1 MAARYE
7 DADGP
12 PHRDPR
18 VSTPDNV
25 TAPRLGLRVTRVF
38 VPFAIGYF
46 LSYLYRT
53 INAVLGP
60 VLMDDLM
67 LKPSAI
73 GFLTG
78 TYFLAFALSQIP
90 LGLAIDRFGPRRTE
104 GSLMVV
110 GAVGAVIFAI
120 SETIIGLSIGRGL
133 IGLGVSGCLV
143 CAFKAFAIWF
153 PKERLPLVNGCI
165 LGVGGLGAIVASSP
179 FQRLLVDV
187 GWPTLFG
194 WLAAAT
200 FISAVLILTAV
211 PEKSVEDTPT
221 TLRAQ
226 FSGLLG
232 ILKSPAFWLITPLI
246 TTAQAAW
253 FSHQALW
260 LGPWLGDVAKLS
272 PAAAA
277 DSLLMGALG
286 MVAGFVGF
294 GVLAERL
301 GHKGVSTSTVAASGT
316 ALFVV
321 VQILLTFPIGVT
333 PWLLC
338 FGFGFFGGA
347 ISLFYADLTQQ
358 FPLSVTG
365 RVTTTAA
372 LLAFFGGFVLN
383 VVTGLVLDRWP
394 GLPGYQIAFG
404 GAVILQILAFAW
416 FVFHVLRRRRP

>member
-1 MAARYE
+1 MT
-7 DADGP
+7 DNTTTSSLGF
-12 PHRDPR
+12 R
-18 VSTPDNV
+18 V
-25 TAPRLGLRVTRVF
+25 ARVF
-38 VPFAIGYF
+38 LPFAIGYF

-60 VLMDDLM
+60 VLMEDLS

-78 TYFLAFALSQIP
+78 TYFLAFAVSQVP

-104 GSLMVV
+104 GYLLIV
-110 GAVGAVIFAI
+110 GACGAGIFAL
-120 SETIIGLSIGRGL
+120 SETIVGLSIGRGL

-153 PKERLPLVNGCI
+153 PKPRLPLVNGCI

-179 FQRLLVDV
+179 FQRLLVEV
-187 GWPTLFG
+187 GWPNLFEC
-194 WLAAAT
+194 LAVAT
-200 FISAVLILTAV
+200 FISAALILAMV
-211 PEKSVEDTPT
+211 PEKRTVGSPT
-221 TLRAQ
+221 TLSAQ
-226 FSGLLG
+226 LSGLLDIG
-232 ILKSPAFWLITPLI
+232 KSPAFWLVTPLI

-260 LGPWLGDVAKLS
+260 LGPWLGDVANLS

-277 DSLLMGALG
+277 DSLLMGAIG

-301 GHKGVSTSTVAASGT
+301 GHKGVNTSTVAASGT
-316 ALFVV
+316 ALFVI
-321 VQILLTFPIGVT
+321 VQVLIAFPVGIA
-333 PWLLC
+333 PWILC

-358 FPLSVTG
+358 FPLAVTG
-365 RVTTTAA
+365 RVPTTAA
-372 LLAFFGGFVLN
+372 LLAFLGGFALN
-383 VVTGLVLDRWP
+383 VVTGLILDRWP
-394 GLPGYQIAFG
+394 GLPGYQLAFG
-404 GAVILQILAFAW
+404 GAVALQLLAFVW
-416 FVFHVLRRRRP
+416 FGFHLVRNRRLRG